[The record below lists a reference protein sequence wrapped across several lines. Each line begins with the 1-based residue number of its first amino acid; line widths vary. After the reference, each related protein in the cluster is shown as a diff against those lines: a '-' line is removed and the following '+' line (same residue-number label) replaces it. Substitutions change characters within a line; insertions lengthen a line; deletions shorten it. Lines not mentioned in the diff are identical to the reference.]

1 MEIQRLETPYSEIT
15 VCLDMA
21 GCPNRC
27 KHCWLGHF
35 PNGSLSEAD
44 LRFAAE
50 QFRPFTSCL
59 IVEDWYREPDFSDR
73 YKERWKLCESL
84 SDRPRTHFEL
94 LSVWRLVRDP
104 EYVKWLS
111 ALDLKAA
118 QLTLF
123 GGEKTTDYYTG
134 RKNAYREILEA
145 IDILIDNRISPRIQ
159 IFSNQANIDEM
170 PLVEV

>member
-1 MEIQRLETPYSEIT
+1 M
-15 VCLDMA
+15 
-21 GCPNRC
+21 
-27 KHCWLGHF
+27 
-35 PNGSLSEAD
+35 
-44 LRFAAE
+44 
-50 QFRPFTSCL
+50 
-59 IVEDWYREPDFSDR
+59 EDWYREPDFSDR

-111 ALDLKAA
+111 ALGLKAA